1 MDKSS
6 DGPRGGSIHMGMVIS
21 FDDTVVLSEANGVK
35 FRKRD
40 GARE

>member
-1 MDKSS
+1 
-6 DGPRGGSIHMGMVIS
+6 MGMVTS
-21 FDDTVVLSEANGVK
+21 FDDTVVLSKANGVK